1 MGDIADI
8 VGGGTPS
15 TGNQS
20 YWDGDIDWY
29 APAEIAD
36 QIYANSSQKKI
47 TGLGYENSSAKMLP
61 PGTVLFTSR
70 AGIGKTAI
78 LTRKGCTNQGFQS
91 IVPHRGELDSYFIF
105 SRTEELKRY
114 GELVGAGS
122 TFVEVSGKQM
132 AVMELM
138 MPPTMREQQT
148 IGGFFQQLDH
158 LITLHQRECIS
169 FTGRADR
176 LILTANKKRT
186 TSSWEQRKLSEM
198 CGTFEYGLNAAAKEF
213 DGKNKY
219 IRITDIDD
227 ASREFLLSDLSSPA
241 ICLDG
246 MSKYLLSSGDI
257 VFARTGASVGKTYIY
272 RENDGIVYFA
282 GFLIRAKVNQDND
295 AEFVFQSTLSPS
307 YEKYIRITSQRSGQ
321 PGVNAQEYGEYD
333 LFAPSKEEQQRIGHF
348 LRGIDNLITLHQRK
362 FEKLTNV
369 KKSMLEKMF
378 PQNGSTY
385 PEIRFKGFTDPWE
398 QRKLGEMGQTY
409 TGLSGKTKD
418 DFGHGQARFVTYM
431 NVFSNPISNPEMTEP
446 IEIDPKQNE
455 VEVGDVFF
463 TTSSETPEEV
473 GMSSILLEKRG
484 KTYLNSFCFGFRP
497 SEKIDSYYLAYM
509 LRSESTRAK
518 IILLA
523 QGISRYN
530 ISKNKVMEIAV
541 SLPSLDEQ
549 KMIGQYFSQ
558 LDNLITLHQRK
569 GKAAV
574 SGCFLNCSSLE
585 KSSAQSRT
593 LELFGQTSNQE
604 IKYIIDGLS
613 ILGGK
618 LRNFCVKLII
628 LLSYTRINDIAKYHI
643 SRNTECVHNIN

>member
-1 MGDIADI
+1 MAKQ
-8 VGGGTPS
+8 
-15 TGNQS
+15 NK
-20 YWDGDIDWY
+20 
-29 APAEIAD
+29 PAIRF
-36 QIYANSSQKKI
+36 K
-47 TGLGYENSSAKMLP
+47 G
-61 PGTVLFTSR
+61 FTD
-70 AGIGKTAI
+70 A
-78 LTRKGCTNQGFQS
+78 
-91 IVPHRGELDSYFIF
+91 
-105 SRTEELKRY
+105 
-114 GELVGAGS
+114 
-122 TFVEVSGKQM
+122 
-132 AVMELM
+132 
-138 MPPTMREQQT
+138 
-148 IGGFFQQLDH
+148 
-158 LITLHQRECIS
+158 
-169 FTGRADR
+169 
-176 LILTANKKRT
+176 
-186 TSSWEQRKLSEM
+186 WEQRKLSEM

-227 ASREFLLSDLSSPA
+227 ASREFLLSDLSSPD

-348 LRGIDNLITLHQRK
+348 LRGIDSLITLHQRK
-362 FEKLTNV
+362 YDKLQV
-369 KKSMLEKMF
+369 LKKAMLEKMF
-378 PQNGSTY
+378 PKNGSSV
-385 PEIRFKGFTDPWE
+385 PEIRFKGFTDAWE

-509 LRSESTRAK
+509 LRSESARAK
-518 IILLA
+518 ITLLA

-558 LDNLITLHQRK
+558 LDHLITLHQRE
-569 GKAAV
+569 
-574 SGCFLNCSSLE
+574 LE
-585 KSSAQSRT
+585 KLQNIKKSM
-593 LELFGQTSNQE
+593 LEKMF
-604 IKYIIDGLS
+604 
-613 ILGGK
+613 
-618 LRNFCVKLII
+618 V
-628 LLSYTRINDIAKYHI
+628 
-643 SRNTECVHNIN
+643 